1 MPKKV
6 LVLVSVVALGF
17 VVIFGSSAQAGPAS
31 RTSAEHSDAVQ
42 HLVLTTHTVQQGFV
56 DVDPKG
62 QTPTLGDYQVFS
74 DDVSQNGTKV
84 GTDGG
89 VCTIVNLDPSGT
101 QFTVQCQVTVSLPK
115 GQLSTQGLLTV
126 PVTGTPPPFKFAI
139 TGGTGSYRTAHGQ
152 ITVTDTSQT
161 DSTVK
166 VDLILE
172 SD

>member
-1 MPKKV
+1 MRKKV
-6 LVLVSVVALGF
+6 LVLVSVLALVS
-17 VVIFGSSAQAGPAS
+17 VVIFGSPAEAGPAS
-31 RTSAEHSDAVQ
+31 GTSAEQ
-42 HLVLTTHTVQQGFV
+42 LVLTAHTVQQAFV

-62 QTPTLGDYQVFS
+62 QTPTLGDEQVFS

-89 VCTIVNLDPSGT
+89 VCTIVNVDPNGT
-101 QFTVQCQVTVSLPK
+101 QFTVQCLVTFSLPK
-115 GQLSTQGLLTV
+115 GQLSTQGLVTV
-126 PVTGTPPPFKFAI
+126 PVTGQPAPFKIAI

-152 ITVTDTSQT
+152 ITVTSTSET
-161 DSTVK
+161 DAKVK